1 MNSLLSTRLYW
12 RDAYLRTFEA
22 AVRDQTTV
30 NGQPAVALDVSAFYP
45 TGGGQPHDTGLL
57 NNVAV
62 TEVTADDDAVWHL
75 VETRL
80 PAGPVRG
87 QIDWPRRYDHMQ
99 QHTGQHLLS
108 QAFIVTCAAE
118 TIGFHLG
125 VESTTI
131 DLNQATLSQAD
142 LDAAE
147 ALANQVIAENRAVR
161 ARFVTPEELPTIP
174 LRRPPKE
181 HAEIR
186 VVEIAD
192 FDWSACGGTHV
203 RQTAEVGQIKIRRLD
218 RRGAE
223 TRIEFLCG
231 QRALADYRRKQE
243 TVQALINRLTT
254 GEDDL
259 PAAVDRLQGRL
270 RELQRQLRAAQAEV
284 VEAEAA
290 RLWASARR
298 VGPLHTVLA
307 YLDNRTPEAVKAIA
321 TALRGQPGCVA
332 LLACE
337 VSPESGGQLFCAAAA
352 DVTLDMGQIM
362 RAATAAGAR
371 GGGRGAWAQGGAAS
385 GAALRQAFDAAAAAL
400 THLAG

>member
-62 TEVTADDDAVWHL
+62 TEVAADDDAVWHL
-75 VETRL
+75 LETRL

-131 DLNQATLSQAD
+131 DLNQANLSQAD

-147 ALANQVIAENRAVR
+147 ALANQVIAETVKYFGDKVYTTRIPRNVRLSEAPSHGQPIQTYAPTSPGGRAYT
-161 ARFVTPEELPTIP
+161 ALSEEII
-174 LRRPPKE
+174 RRDD
-181 HAEIR
+181 AEIMTPATPAR
-186 VVEIAD
+186 APEV
-192 FDWSACGGTHV
+192 TH
-203 RQTAEVGQIKIRRLD
+203 A
-218 RRGAE
+218 
-223 TRIEFLCG
+223 
-231 QRALADYRRKQE
+231 
-243 TVQALINRLTT
+243 
-254 GEDDL
+254 
-259 PAAVDRLQGRL
+259 
-270 RELQRQLRAAQAEV
+270 
-284 VEAEAA
+284 
-290 RLWASARR
+290 
-298 VGPLHTVLA
+298 
-307 YLDNRTPEAVKAIA
+307 
-321 TALRGQPGCVA
+321 
-332 LLACE
+332 
-337 VSPESGGQLFCAAAA
+337 
-352 DVTLDMGQIM
+352 
-362 RAATAAGAR
+362 
-371 GGGRGAWAQGGAAS
+371 
-385 GAALRQAFDAAAAAL
+385 
-400 THLAG
+400 